1 MEARVDKEKPS
12 VYFDDGGIWC
22 ETRYDGINSRHDA
35 VKQNL
40 GEGDSAIAETKVMSD
55 RAIIIIQAG
64 SG

>member
-12 VYFDDGGIWC
+12 VYFDDGRIWC
-22 ETRYDGINSRHDA
+22 ETRYDGINCRHDA

-40 GEGDSAIAETKVMSD
+40 GESKSAVAETKIMSE
-55 RAIIIIQAG
+55 RAILIIQAG